1 MSDEPKDMMIE
12 TIELTPK
19 EQDDLHRAS
28 REAQVS
34 PSALVKKFVL
44 DGLARWY
51 LERAI
56 QLYVRGKASLSGAAH
71 YAHIS
76 VEQMMDEL
84 RQRDIA
90 ITPSAEDFFDEL
102 ESLADIFD
110 APDLREVAT
119 ELRERSELWETDDTL

>member
-1 MSDEPKDMMIE
+1 MSQTDVVIE
-12 TIELTPK
+12 TIKLTPK

-28 REAQVS
+28 REAQLS
-34 PSALVKKFVL
+34 PSALAKKFVL
-44 DGLARWY
+44 DGLAHWY
-51 LERAI
+51 LERAV
-56 QLYVRGKASLSGAAH
+56 QLYVEGKASLSGAAH

-90 ITPSAEDFFDEL
+90 ITPSAEDFLDEL
-102 ESLADIFD
+102 ESMADLFN

-119 ELRERSELWETDDTL
+119 ELREHSELWETDDTS